1 MATDLRVLLRGFVRS
16 PGFTALA
23 VISLA
28 LGIGLN
34 TAVFSLINALFW
46 QTIRGVPE
54 PHRVVLGPRVSGVEL
69 ARLRE
74 GATTL
79 EGLAGVA
86 RVPVQIAAGELSVSA
101 VVPAVS
107 EDYFRALRVPAR
119 LGRLFDETLAQ
130 PGADARVTVLDHRF
144 WRDQLAGDP
153 GVIGRAVTINGHPFT
168 IAGVVP
174 DGFHGAGPERPPL
187 WVPLSAW
194 PLLIGEPSALDDP
207 AREALALIGR
217 LRDGRSV
224 DDATAELNLVRQR
237 AGDRRTAASAGHGA
251 PSRPRRLTLSAGRE
265 HWTAEPSPEK
275 RVEFLLVT
283 VVPLV
288 IVAALLWIACSN
300 VANLLLARGVG
311 RRREIAIRLA
321 TGASRRRIVLLLLG
335 ETLLLAL
342 AGGGLGVLVGT
353 WTLDIVFATFSQF
366 GRIDVSLDASVLAYT
381 AAVSC
386 LATVLAGLVPAL
398 EASRGDVSSVLK
410 AEGTSLAV
418 SVRGARLRAIFLTVQ
433 VAFALALLMV
443 AGTFVR
449 ALVASQF
456 GADAARMDHV
466 ALAQV
471 TLDASRAGAPA
482 TIWDASRDALA
493 RTPGVRGVTVLSAD
507 ATTAPALTAID
518 GRPVPAA
525 PLTLQAVDGGFM
537 QTADARIVHGRAATA
552 PASAAASAV
561 EAPFEAVINTAAAR
575 RIARQ
580 GGAVS
585 QAVDRTLTL
594 GESRA
599 HIVGVVEDGFNEA
612 RVYRPAAATTNASAV
627 TFLVRTEAPAADA
640 LAALR
645 STLAAQLPREARP
658 MVGTWRDANLR
669 GLGEISRVGAL
680 LGLLALLLAGA
691 GVAGSMAFHG
701 RQRAREIAVR
711 RALGATTSA
720 VLRLVAAQAARITG
734 IGIAVGL
741 VLGWLGTHALLSL
754 MGGPAWQIDWI
765 ATAAV
770 SAIFAATIGL
780 ASFGPTWRAIRLEP
794 SSVLHTD

>member
-1 MATDLRVLLRGFVRS
+1 M
-16 PGFTALA
+16 
-23 VISLA
+23 
-28 LGIGLN
+28 
-34 TAVFSLINALFW
+34 
-46 QTIRGVPE
+46 
-54 PHRVVLGPRVSGVEL
+54 
-69 ARLRE
+69 
-74 GATTL
+74 
-79 EGLAGVA
+79 
-86 RVPVQIAAGELSVSA
+86 
-101 VVPAVS
+101 
-107 EDYFRALRVPAR
+107 
-119 LGRLFDETLAQ
+119 
-130 PGADARVTVLDHRF
+130 
-144 WRDQLAGDP
+144 
-153 GVIGRAVTINGHPFT
+153 
-168 IAGVVP
+168 
-174 DGFHGAGPERPPL
+174 
-187 WVPLSAW
+187 
-194 PLLIGEPSALDDP
+194 
-207 AREALALIGR
+207 IGR

-224 DDATAELNLVRQR
+224 DDATAELNLLRQR
-237 AGDRRTAASAGHGA
+237 AADRLAGGAGGAAAA
-251 PSRPRRLTLSAGRE
+251 RPRRLTLSAGRE
-265 HWTAEPSPEK
+265 NWTAEPSPEK

-342 AGGGLGVLVGT
+342 AGGALGVLVGA
-353 WTLDIVFATFSQF
+353 WTLDVVFATFSQF

-386 LATVLAGLVPAL
+386 LATALAGLVPAL

-410 AEGTSLAV
+410 AEGTSLTV

-449 ALVASQF
+449 SLVASHF

-482 TIWDASRDALA
+482 AIWDVSRDALA

-507 ATTAPALTAID
+507 ATTAPSLTAID

-525 PLTLQAVDGGFM
+525 PLTLQAIDAGFLR
-537 QTADARIVHGRAATA
+537 TADARIVHGRAATP

-561 EAPFEAVINTAAAR
+561 DAPFEAVINSVAAR

-580 GGAVS
+580 GEAVS

-594 GESRA
+594 GGSRA
-599 HIVGVVEDGFNEA
+599 RIVGVVEDGFVEA
-612 RVYRPAAATTNASAV
+612 RVYRRAAATTNASAV
-627 TFLVRTEAPAADA
+627 TFLVRTEAPAAEA

-701 RQRAREIAVR
+701 RQRARENRRPPRAGRKHRRGAAPRR
-711 RALGATTSA
+711 RAGRPHHRDRPRPGARARLAGHARAPVPDGRPCLADRLGRDRRR
-720 VLRLVAAQAARITG
+720 VRDLRGDDRPRLLRADLAGDPPRAF
-734 IGIAVGL
+734 VGPPHGL
-741 VLGWLGTHALLSL
+741 A
-754 MGGPAWQIDWI
+754 GGPAG
-765 ATAAV
+765 TA
-770 SAIFAATIGL
+770 
-780 ASFGPTWRAIRLEP
+780 GPARCPLEQPLQWRFR
-794 SSVLHTD
+794 